1 MITVGIDIGSLAT
14 KAVAINSHGQLL
26 SESILLTGGNNRK
39 SAEKVF
45 DNVLAAA
52 RINGDEL
59 GGVVTTG
66 YGRENV
72 PFADRHVTEI
82 TCHAVGINA
91 LLPAART
98 IIEIGGQDT
107 KCIHLDGGGK
117 VLNFV
122 MNDKCAAGTGR
133 FCEVLA
139 NALGVRLDELGG
151 LSQRSSET
159 VKISSMCTVFAESE
173 VVSLVAK
180 GRPVTDIIRGVHDA
194 IAERTTMLL
203 KRLSL
208 ITPLAISGGVANN
221 VGMIKCLEEKLN
233 TTILVPEH
241 PQIVGAMGAA
251 ILAQRLNRSTG
262 RQ

>member
-1 MITVGIDIGSLAT
+1 MITMGIDIGSLAT
-14 KAVAINSHGQLL
+14 KAVAIDSHGRIL
-26 SESILLTGGNNRK
+26 SESILLTGGDNRK

-45 DNVLAAA
+45 DNVLAGAK
-52 RINGDEL
+52 INGNEL
-59 GGVVTTG
+59 GGIVTTG

-82 TCHAVGINA
+82 TCHAVGISS
-91 LLPAART
+91 LLPTART

-107 KCIHLDGGGK
+107 KCIHLDEKGK

-139 NALGVRLDELGG
+139 NALEVRLDELGD
-151 LSQRSSET
+151 LSQRASET

-180 GRPVTDIIRGVHDA
+180 GRPIPHIIRGVHDA

-203 KRLSL
+203 KRLNP
-208 ITPLAISGGVANN
+208 IEPLAISGGVANN
-221 VGMIKCLEEKLN
+221 AGMIKCLEEKLN

-251 ILAQRLNRSTG
+251 ILAQRLNR
-262 RQ
+262 